1 MTLITRFSLSL
12 DMEKFYMIYPP
23 QHVKQ
28 ILRTLQSRE
37 HQAFLVGGCV
47 RDMLLDIVPQDWD
60 ICTSALPSQIME
72 LFPGSRPTGI
82 QHGTVTV
89 VVSNHEVEVTTFRK
103 EDQYQ
108 DHRHP
113 DNVSFVSDLTTDLSR
128 RDFTINA
135 MAVSSEG
142 DLVDPFYGMDDL
154 NRRVIR
160 CVGDPDI
167 RFNEDALRMY
177 RALRFS
183 ARYDF
188 SIDELTKISIR
199 KNAASAQYLAAERI
213 RDELQKILQ
222 SDHTDRLNEIAEMHL
237 LDRFCTTTKSIPD
250 FTDLSK
256 LKKHAHIRWAGF
268 CHLLKHAGWIQSAS
282 QFLHA
287 LRMDNRTI
295 KICSTC
301 SLLLDTNPP
310 DGRISW
316 KKALSKYGTDSVECA
331 AMITDWLQGTKYQK
345 EVSSILRSG
354 ECFSLKFLAIDG
366 KDLMERGYSGPVL
379 GEMLQFL
386 LDYVIEHPEKNKRE
400 LLIQLA
406 GDHEE
411 T

>member
-1 MTLITRFSLSL
+1 MNDIKIRIP
-12 DMEKFYMIYPP
+12 DGAAK
-23 QHVKQ
+23 
-28 ILRTLQSRE
+28 ILRVLE
-37 HQAFLVGGCV
+37 DHGYEAYVVGGCV
-47 RDMLLDIVPQDWD
+47 RDSLLGRNPNDWD
-60 ICTSALPSQIME
+60 ITTSALPLQVKA
-72 LFPGSRPTGI
+72 LFRRTIDTGLK
-82 QHGTVTV
+82 HGTVTILQ
-89 VVSNHEVEVTTFRK
+89 NGEPFEVTTYRVDGEYLDGRHPSEVTFTASLK
-103 EDQYQ
+103 EDLQ
-108 DHRHP
+108 
-113 DNVSFVSDLTTDLSR
+113 R

-366 KDLMERGYSGPVL
+366 KDLMEHGYSGPVL

-386 LDYVIEHPEKNKRE
+386 LDYVIEHPENNKRE

>member
-1 MTLITRFSLSL
+1 
-12 DMEKFYMIYPP
+12 MIYPP

-108 DHRHP
+108 HHRHP

-301 SLLLDTNPP
+301 SLLLNTNPP

-316 KKALSKYGTDSVECA
+316 KKALSKYGTDPVECA

-386 LDYVIEHPEKNKRE
+386 LDYVIEHPENNKRE

>member
-1 MTLITRFSLSL
+1 
-12 DMEKFYMIYPP
+12 
-23 QHVKQ
+23 
-28 ILRTLQSRE
+28 
-37 HQAFLVGGCV
+37 
-47 RDMLLDIVPQDWD
+47 MLLDIVPQDWD
-60 ICTSALPSQIME
+60 ICTSAIPSQIME

-89 VVSNHEVEVTTFRK
+89 VVNNHEVEVTTFRK

-135 MAVSSEG
+135 IAVSSEG

-160 CVGDPDI
+160 CVGDPDV

-199 KNAASAQYLAAERI
+199 KNAPSVQFLAAERI

-237 LDRFCTTTKSIPD
+237 LDRFCTPAKPVPD
-250 FTDLSK
+250 FTNLSK

-268 CHLLKHAGWIQSAS
+268 CHLLKRAEWIQSVS

-295 KICSTC
+295 KICSAC

-310 DGRISW
+310 EDRIGW

-331 AMITDWLQGTKYQK
+331 AMIADWLNGTKYQK

-354 ECFSLKFLAIDG
+354 ECFSLKYLAIDG
-366 KDLMERGYSGPVL
+366 KDLMEHGYFGPVL

-386 LDYVIEHPEKNKRE
+386 LDYVIEHPDNNKRE

-406 GDHEE
+406 GDYEE

>member
-316 KKALSKYGTDSVECA
+316 KKALSKYGTASVECA

-366 KDLMERGYSGPVL
+366 KDLMEHGYSGPVL

-386 LDYVIEHPEKNKRE
+386 LDYVIEHPENNKRE

>member
-1 MTLITRFSLSL
+1 
-12 DMEKFYMIYPP
+12 
-23 QHVKQ
+23 
-28 ILRTLQSRE
+28 
-37 HQAFLVGGCV
+37 
-47 RDMLLDIVPQDWD
+47 
-60 ICTSALPSQIME
+60 
-72 LFPGSRPTGI
+72 
-82 QHGTVTV
+82 
-89 VVSNHEVEVTTFRK
+89 
-103 EDQYQ
+103 
-108 DHRHP
+108 
-113 DNVSFVSDLTTDLSR
+113 
-128 RDFTINA
+128 

-354 ECFSLKFLAIDG
+354 ECFSLKFLAIVG
-366 KDLMERGYSGPVL
+366 KDLMEHGYSGPVL

-386 LDYVIEHPEKNKRE
+386 LDYVIEHPENNKRE

>member
-1 MTLITRFSLSL
+1 
-12 DMEKFYMIYPP
+12 MEKFYMIYPP

-386 LDYVIEHPEKNKRE
+386 LDYVIEHPENNKRE

>member
-1 MTLITRFSLSL
+1 
-12 DMEKFYMIYPP
+12 MIYPP

-89 VVSNHEVEVTTFRK
+89 VINNHEVEVTTFRK

-160 CVGDPDI
+160 CVGDPNV

-199 KNAASAQYLAAERI
+199 KNAPSVQFLAAERI

-222 SDHTDRLNEIAEMHL
+222 SDHTDRLYEIAEMHL
-237 LDRFCTTTKSIPD
+237 LDRFCTPAKPVPD

-268 CHLLKHAGWIQSAS
+268 CHLLKRAEWIQSVS

-295 KICSTC
+295 KICSAC

-310 DGRISW
+310 EDRIGW
-316 KKALSKYGTDSVECA
+316 
-331 AMITDWLQGTKYQK
+331 
-345 EVSSILRSG
+345 
-354 ECFSLKFLAIDG
+354 
-366 KDLMERGYSGPVL
+366 
-379 GEMLQFL
+379 
-386 LDYVIEHPEKNKRE
+386 
-400 LLIQLA
+400 
-406 GDHEE
+406 
-411 T
+411 